1 VTTSPDGL
9 KSRTLAKGVWKLC
22 DENRQ
27 RVFLMRSQHQH
38 KSSAFF
44 FLAFVLTACF
54 PLVASSA
61 EKSLTRITIG
71 ISPFQDTLLPT
82 IGKEKGWF
90 ESEGLDVVF
99 KTLAWNAMMPAV
111 ASNAVDIATYNTTGI
126 VAVYN
131 KQPEITF
138 WYPWNIFTQGAALM
152 GRPNIGLKT
161 MKNFEKEGMAHRDAV
176 KSTVQQLK
184 AKTIVTTMGS
194 DMGKAVVMATGDN
207 GLSRSDY
214 KIIDMDPDQGLAA
227 FISGTGDAYLGGI
240 PQRTRLTKEG
250 YLTLLSGPDIAPV
263 PLNGWVTTKAFA
275 EKNKESLLKLQHV
288 MFRIIR
294 YTNANQDVVAKAITD
309 RLNQE
314 TGAKMT
320 IAEFKRFWNE
330 IENYPNNAAEVQ
342 KDILNQDGFAY
353 WKRTWDNDNQYF
365 VEIEKLIPIKVPYD
379 AFWGDK
385 VQKEY
390 VEKYGDNETGF

>member
-1 VTTSPDGL
+1 MKNYT
-9 KSRTLAKGVWKLC
+9 KLLVMRNQHETKC
-22 DENRQ
+22 F
-27 RVFLMRSQHQH
+27 VFTMI
-38 KSSAFF
+38 AI
-44 FLAFVLTACF
+44 VVVACF

-61 EKSLTRITIG
+61 EKNLARITIG
-71 ISPFQDTLLPT
+71 ISPFQDTLLPM

-90 ESEGLDVVF
+90 EDEGLDVAF
-99 KTLAWNAMMPAV
+99 KMLAWNAMMPAV
-111 ASNAVDIATYNTTGI
+111 ASNAVDLAVYNTTGV

-131 KQPEITF
+131 KQPDITF

-161 MKNFEKEGMAHRDAV
+161 VKDFEKEGMAHREAV
-176 KSTVQQLK
+176 KATVQQLR
-184 AKTIVTTMGS
+184 AKTVVTTMGS
-194 DMGKAVVMATGDN
+194 DMGKAVVIVTDDN
-207 GLSRSDY
+207 GLNRSDY

-263 PLNGWVTTKAFA
+263 PLNGWVTTKEFA
-275 EKNKESLLKLQHV
+275 EKNQESLLKVQHV
-288 MFRIIR
+288 MFKIIR
-294 YTNANQDVVAKAITD
+294 YTNANQDEVAKLITD

-320 IAEFKRFWNE
+320 TADFKRFWNE
-330 IENYPNNAAEVQ
+330 IENYPSNAADVQ
-342 KDILNQDGFAY
+342 KEILDSDGFAY
-353 WKRTWDNDNQYF
+353 WKRTWDNDNKYF
-365 VEIEKLIPIKVPYD
+365 VEVDKLIPAKVPYD

-385 VQKEY
+385 VQKQY
-390 VEKYGDNETGF
+390 IEKYGDHETGF

>member
-1 VTTSPDGL
+1 MRNQKNNKCPGL
-9 KSRTLAKGVWKLC
+9 KL
-22 DENRQ
+22 
-27 RVFLMRSQHQH
+27 
-38 KSSAFF
+38 
-44 FLAFVLTACF
+44 LAFASVLFF
-54 PLVASSA
+54 PLVATPV
-61 EKSLTRITIG
+61 EKNLTRITIG
-71 ISPFQDTLLPT
+71 ISPFQDTLLPI

-90 ESEGLDVVF
+90 EKEGLDVVF

-111 ASNAVDIATYNTTGI
+111 ASNAVDLAVYNTTGV

-131 KQPEITF
+131 KQPDITF

-161 MKNFEKEGMAHRDAV
+161 VKDFEKEGMAHREAV
-176 KSTVQQLK
+176 KATVQQLK
-184 AKTIVTTMGS
+184 AKTVVTTMGS
-194 DMGKAVVMATGDN
+194 DMGKAVVIVTDDN

-214 KIIDMDPDQGLAA
+214 KIVDMDPDQGLAA

-263 PLNGWVTTKAFA
+263 PLNGWVTTKEFA
-275 EKNKESLLKLQHV
+275 EKNKDSLLKIQHV
-288 MFRIIR
+288 MFKIIR
-294 YTNANQDVVAKAITD
+294 YTNANQDDVAKTITD

-320 IAEFKRFWNE
+320 IADFKRFWNE

-342 KDILNQDGFAY
+342 KEILDQSGFAY
-353 WKRTWDNDNQYF
+353 WKRTWDNDNKYF
-365 VEIEKLIPIKVPYD
+365 VEVDKLIPAKVPYD
-379 AFWGDK
+379 AFWGDE

-390 VEKYGDNETGF
+390 VDKYGDNETGF